1 MAKAAPL
8 RTCIACRETREQSD
22 LLRFVLSPDGMLVPD
37 LMHKLPGR
45 GAYTCLNEAC
55 IRKACERK
63 QFSRAFRVDSVTA
76 DADELRATILRCMED
91 RIASYL
97 ALANK
102 AGKVVSG
109 SDQVA
114 EFLRKVSPAKRMV
127 FLAADIS
134 DDIGQRIR
142 TLAELNNVDCVTL
155 FDKERYGELLG
166 KGLRS
171 VVAVRGDG
179 FVNTLTM
186 EIERYGNFLRG
197 EGCTR

>member
-1 MAKAAPL
+1 MAKEAPQ
-8 RTCIACRETREQSD
+8 RTCIACRETKKQHE
-22 LLRFVLSPDGMLVPD
+22 LLRFVLSPDGILLPD
-37 LMHKLPGR
+37 LQHKLPGR
-45 GAYTCLNEAC
+45 GAYTCLNYSC

-63 QFSRAFRVDSVTA
+63 QFSRAFRQEGEAVA
-76 DADELRATILRCMED
+76 PEALRERIIRSMEN

-109 SDQVA
+109 SDLVA
-114 EFLRKVSPAKRMV
+114 DFLRKKSTAKRIV

-134 DDIGQRIR
+134 EDIGQRMR
-142 TLAELNNVDCVTL
+142 TLAEVNHVVHVTL

-171 VVAVRGDG
+171 VVAVHGDG
-179 FVNTLTM
+179 FVETLIM
-186 EIERYGNFLRG
+186 EIERYRNFLRG
-197 EGCTR
+197 EGCTI

>member
-1 MAKAAPL
+1 MAKEAPQ
-8 RTCIACRETREQSD
+8 RSCIACRETRNKDE
-22 LLRFVLSPDGMLVPD
+22 LIRFVLSPDGILVPD

-45 GAYTCLNEAC
+45 GAYTCASYSC
-55 IRKACERK
+55 ILRACERK
-63 QFSRAFRVDSVTA
+63 QFSRAFRKDGEAVA
-76 DADELRATILRCMED
+76 PEALRERIIRTMED

-114 EFLRKVSPAKRMV
+114 DFLRKKSPTKRIV

-134 DDIGQRIR
+134 EDIGQRVR
-142 TLAELNNVDCVTL
+142 TLAELNHVGHVTL

-179 FVNTLTM
+179 FVETLTM
-186 EIERYGNFLRG
+186 EIERYRNFLRG
-197 EGCTR
+197 EGCTI

>member
-1 MAKAAPL
+1 MAKEAPQ
-8 RTCIACRETREQSD
+8 RSCIACRETRNKDE
-22 LLRFVLSPDGMLVPD
+22 LIRFVLSPDGMLVPD
-37 LMHKLPGR
+37 LLHKLPGR
-45 GAYTCLNEAC
+45 GAYTCANYSC
-55 IRKACERK
+55 IVRACERK
-63 QFSRAFRVDSVTA
+63 QFNRAFRKDGEAVDAEV
-76 DADELRATILRCMED
+76 LRERIVRSMEN

-114 EFLRKVSPAKRMV
+114 DFLRKKSPSKRFV

-134 DDIGQRIR
+134 EDIGQRVR
-142 TLAELNNVDCVTL
+142 TLAELNHVGHVTL

-179 FVNTLTM
+179 FVETLTM
-186 EIERYGNFLRG
+186 EIERYRNFLRG
-197 EGCTR
+197 EGCTI

>member
-1 MAKAAPL
+1 MAKEAPQ
-8 RTCIACRETREQSD
+8 RSCIACRETKNKDE
-22 LLRFVLSPDGMLVPD
+22 LIRFVLSPDGILVPD
-37 LMHKLPGR
+37 LLHKLPGR
-45 GAYTCLNEAC
+45 GAYTCANYSC
-55 IRKACERK
+55 ILRACERK
-63 QFSRAFRVDSVTA
+63 QFSRAFREEGEVIA
-76 DADELRATILRCMED
+76 PEALRERIIRSMEN

-114 EFLRKVSPAKRMV
+114 DFLRKKSPAKRIV

-134 DDIGQRIR
+134 EDIGQRVR
-142 TLAELNNVDCVTL
+142 TLAELNHVGHVTL

-179 FVNTLTM
+179 FVETLTM
-186 EIERYGNFLRG
+186 EIERYRNFLRG
-197 EGCTR
+197 EGCTI

>member
-8 RTCIACRETREQSD
+8 RTCIACRESKEQSG
-22 LLRFVLSPDGMLVPD
+22 LLRFVLSPDGVLLPD

-45 GAYTCLNEAC
+45 GAYTCLDDSC

-63 QFSRAFRVDSVTA
+63 QFARAFRVDEVRA
-76 DADELRATILRCMED
+76 DAGELRERILGCMEE

-114 EFLRKVSPAKRMV
+114 EFLRKTSPVKRIV
-127 FLAADIS
+127 FLADDIS

-142 TLAELNNVDCVTL
+142 TLAELNSVAWVTL
-155 FDKERYGELLG
+155 FDKDRYGALLG

-179 FVNTLTM
+179 FVDSLTT
-186 EIERYGNFLRG
+186 EIERYRNFLRG
-197 EGCTR
+197 EGCTI

>member
-1 MAKAAPL
+1 MAKEAPQ
-8 RTCIACRETREQSD
+8 RTCIGCRESKDKAE
-22 LLRFVLSPDGMLVPD
+22 LLRFVLSPDGILLPD
-37 LMHKLPGR
+37 LLNKLPGR
-45 GAYTCLNEAC
+45 GAYTCLDYSC

-63 QFSRAFRVDSVTA
+63 QFSRAFKVDVACA
-76 DADELRATILRCMED
+76 DAGELRERIIRCMED

-102 AGKVVSG
+102 AGKVISG

-114 EFLRKVSPAKRMV
+114 DFLRKMSPVKRIV

-142 TLAELNNVDCVTL
+142 TLAAMNNVACVSL

-179 FVNTLTM
+179 FVDTLTM

-197 EGCTR
+197 EGCAI